1 MGRRRCWP
9 LGCKRIGWGSAPKT
23 PTAVQENDNRNQ
35 TLNIRLYGHIQSKEN
50 PMDFLPDRLPWFIAG
65 PSIGLLVVALYAVAN
80 KHFGVSGSYMQVM
93 TFVRSPRMAE
103 MWRVWFFG
111 GLVAGSLV
119 AAFLRGGPSPNLA
132 YGVLADL
139 LPIAVIVPVLFVGGL
154 LMGFGARWG
163 GGCTSGHGITGAAI
177 LSRGAWVG
185 IATIMATAI
194 GLTLIVH
201 LITGG
206 AL

>member
-1 MGRRRCWP
+1 ME
-9 LGCKRIGWGSAPKT
+9 L
-23 PTAVQENDNRNQ
+23 
-35 TLNIRLYGHIQSKEN
+35 
-50 PMDFLPDRLPWFIAG
+50 LPDRLPWFIGG
-65 PSIGLLVVALYAVAN
+65 PLIGLLVVALYAVAN
-80 KHFGVSGSYMQVM
+80 KHLGVTTSYMQVV

-111 GLVAGSLV
+111 GLVAGSLL
-119 AAFLRGGPSPNLA
+119 AAFLRGGPSPSLS
-132 YGVLADL
+132 YGALADL
-139 LPIAVIVPVLFVGGL
+139 LPIAIIVPVLFAAGL

-163 GGCTSGHGITGAAI
+163 GGCTSGHGIGGTAI
-177 LSRGAWVG
+177 LSPGALVG

>member
-1 MGRRRCWP
+1 ME
-9 LGCKRIGWGSAPKT
+9 
-23 PTAVQENDNRNQ
+23 V
-35 TLNIRLYGHIQSKEN
+35 
-50 PMDFLPDRLPWFIAG
+50 LPDRLPWFIAG
-65 PSIGLLVVALYAVAN
+65 PIIGLLVVALYAVAN
-80 KHFGVSGSYMQVM
+80 KHLGVTTSYLQVM

-111 GLVAGSLV
+111 GLVGGALI
-119 AAFLRGGPSPNLA
+119 AAFLRGGPSPNLT

-139 LPIAVIVPVLFVGGL
+139 LPIAIIIPVLFVAGM

-163 GGCTSGHGITGAAI
+163 GGCTSGHGISGAAI
-177 LSRGAWVG
+177 LSRGALVG
-185 IATIMATAI
+185 IVTIMATAI
-194 GLTLIVH
+194 GLTLIVN